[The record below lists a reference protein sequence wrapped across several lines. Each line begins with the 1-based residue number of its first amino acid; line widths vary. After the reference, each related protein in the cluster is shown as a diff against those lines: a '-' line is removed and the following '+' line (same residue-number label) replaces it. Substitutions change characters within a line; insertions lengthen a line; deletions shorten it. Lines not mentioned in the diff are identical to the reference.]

1 MLNFARK
8 LHIYVYKHVVFY
20 LHLQKAFAMKRIL
33 INKKWQI
40 IGVLVGLIVGYL
52 YYRLVGCSNDTCKIT
67 SSPINISLYG
77 GLLGYLLMD
86 LFSDLLLR
94 LRSKK

>member
-8 LHIYVYKHVVFY
+8 LHIYVYKRVVFY
-20 LHLQKAFAMKRIL
+20 LHLQKTFAMKRIL

-52 YYRLVGCSNDTCKIT
+52 YYRLVGCSNGTCKIT

-86 LFSDLLLR
+86 LLSDLLLR

>member
-1 MLNFARK
+1 VLNFASK
-8 LHIYVYKHVVFY
+8 LHIYVYKLVVFY

-52 YYRLVGCSNDTCKIT
+52 YYRLVGCSNGTCKIT
-67 SSPINISLYG
+67 ASPINSSLYG
-77 GLLGYLLMD
+77 GLLGYLLID
-86 LFSDLLLR
+86 LLSDLLLR